1 MKKPIL
7 PKNDLFSSVYIIL
20 RVFMF
25 LCCLLANNLFV
36 QAQDTDLQDALR
48 LRLWALLDT
57 VNTPDLAIEGEHLHL
72 KSDLKKFYEQRGYRP
87 AWIVDFSAPLA
98 GKQFSDCIARTDDN
112 GLLPND
118 YHYNAIKQ
126 LIALTETSPTST
138 TVNDFLDLDLML
150 SDAFLLMAQHYA
162 QGKVTPEDIGMAWHI
177 SKKIFNSVDY
187 FNSTLSDGTPPC
199 RSLEKL
205 LPTNPNY
212 KALQQALQLYR
223 SKNDWSSIKYTWS
236 TLVQRG
242 YADPLVAEVRNT
254 LSATGDLE
262 NANDN
267 PMIFD
272 RAVEQA
278 VMRFQRRHGLYYDGV
293 VRNTT
298 LNAMNVS
305 REERVRQIKAN
316 LERHR
321 WMPEYLGDAYVTV
334 NIPQFELSVFDKGE
348 LKYKE
353 AVIVGRENYPTP
365 SFSDS
370 LQYIIFNPFWY
381 MPKSIA
387 KNELLP
393 EIQLDPNYF
402 INNGIK
408 VIKGGKVIDSK
419 KINWKTANSDDY
431 SFAQAASAYNPM
443 GVVKFMFPNP
453 HDIYIHDTPSRE
465 LFDNSRRSF
474 SHGCIRVKDPV
485 KFASFLLK
493 GDATWDST
501 RIKKVLFSQ
510 KETRANLPKPIPI
523 HILYWT
529 AFGDTETG
537 ELNFREDL
545 YKWDDKLSKALE
557 TPLK

>member
-1 MKKPIL
+1 MSQKKPIICVGL
-7 PKNDLFSSVYIIL
+7 LLLLF
-20 RVFMF
+20 
-25 LCCLLANNLFV
+25 LLSNSLV
-36 QAQDTDLQDALR
+36 QAQNTDLQEQLR

-57 VNTPDLAIEGEHLHL
+57 SNTTKLVIESEQLHQ
-72 KSDLKKFYEQRGYRP
+72 KNDLKKFYEQRGYRP
-87 AWIVDFSAPLA
+87 AWIEDYLVPIAA
-98 GKQFSDCIARTDDN
+98 KQFSACTARTDDN
-112 GLLPND
+112 GLIPND
-118 YHYNAIKQ
+118 YHYDALTQ
-126 LIALTETSPTST
+126 LIALAEIGGTEV
-138 TVNDFLDLDLML
+138 TVNNYIDLDIML

-162 QGKVTPEDIGMAWHI
+162 QGKVNPEDIGMAWHL
-177 SKKIFNSVDY
+177 SKKTFSAVDY
-187 FNSTLSDGTPPC
+187 FNRTLADGTPPC

-205 LPTNPNY
+205 LPENPNY
-212 KALQQALQLYR
+212 KALQQALHNYR
-223 SKNDWSSIKYTWS
+223 TKSDWANIKYTWS
-236 TLVQRG
+236 TLIQRG

-254 LSATGDLE
+254 LTQTGDL
-262 NANDN
+262 DN
-267 PMIFD
+267 SNTDPIVFD

-305 REERVRQIKAN
+305 REERIRQIKAN

-321 WMPEYLGDAYVTV
+321 WMPEYLGDSYVTV
-334 NIPQFELSVFDKGE
+334 NIPQFELSVFDMGK
-348 LKYKE
+348 LMYKE

-370 LQYIIFNPFWY
+370 LQYIMFNPYWY
-381 MPKSIA
+381 LPKSIA
-387 KNELLP
+387 KNELMP

-402 INNGIK
+402 INNGVK

-419 KINWKTANSDDY
+419 KIDWKKANSDDY

-485 KFASFLLK
+485 KFATFLLK
-493 GDATWDST
+493 GDAAWDST

-529 AFGDTETG
+529 AFWDTDLG

-557 TPLK
+557 TPLQ